1 MNAVDGN
8 YNDFWVTSGTS
19 PGQGPTANH
28 PEWLLVNF
36 SRQIALSE
44 FQVYP
49 RALNGGYG
57 PKAVQMFLNVTN
69 AAFTNTL
76 PSAGANVYQ
85 GTMAATAALDVRL
98 PQPVYATNAIL
109 WITSS
114 YDPGYPTNPRNAQ
127 VMEITFFERALP
139 GTYGDWALHEFTDAQ
154 LADPEF
160 GTATADPD
168 GDGTPNLAEFAMGGN
183 PLVADSAA
191 TELQPLSS
199 AAGSFSFS
207 FRERK
212 NLGDVQR
219 LFESS
224 TNLVNWVEVTPSSL
238 VTIGNLQDV
247 YLRAAVFPVQDQA
260 SFFRLKFL
268 LPTSP

>member
-1 MNAVDGN
+1 VDGN

-19 PGQGPTANH
+19 SGQGPTANH
-28 PEWLLVNF
+28 PEWLLVSF
-36 SRQIALSE
+36 PREVALSE

-49 RALNGGYG
+49 RTINGGYG
-57 PKAVQMFLNVTN
+57 PKAVQMLLNVTN
-69 AAFTNTL
+69 AVFTSTL
-76 PSAGANVYQ
+76 PSAGTNVYQ
-85 GTMAATAALDVRL
+85 GTMAATATLDIRL
-98 PQPVYATNAIL
+98 PHPVYATNAML

-114 YDPGYPTNPRNAQ
+114 YDPNYPTSPRNAQ
-127 VMEITFFERALP
+127 VMEMTFFERALP
-139 GTYGDWALHEFTDAQ
+139 GTYGDWALHAFTDAQ

-168 GDGTPNLAEFAMGGN
+168 GDGVPNLAEFVMGGN
-183 PLVADSAA
+183 PLVADGA
-191 TELQPLSS
+191 TTALQPLSS
-199 AAGSFSFS
+199 APGSFSFS

-224 TNLVNWVEVTPSSL
+224 TNLVNWVEIMPASL
-238 VTIGNLQDV
+238 VMISNLPDV
-247 YLRAAVFPVQDQA
+247 YLRAAAFPVQDQA
-260 SFFRLKFL
+260 SFFRLRFP